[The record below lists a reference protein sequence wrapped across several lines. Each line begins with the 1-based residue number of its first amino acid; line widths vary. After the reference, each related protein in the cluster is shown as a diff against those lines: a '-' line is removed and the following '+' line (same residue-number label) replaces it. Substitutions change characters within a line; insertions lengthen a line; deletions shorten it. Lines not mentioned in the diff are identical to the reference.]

1 MHLNIR
7 ELKVFISTILGI
19 IVYYLGGM
27 DILLKTLL
35 ILIVFDYFTGIVK
48 GICNKQLSSLVGF
61 SGISKKVFMLII
73 VATAFL
79 IQQAVSLDFPIREIV
94 VMFFIG
100 NEGIS
105 ILENSAEIGVPIPEK
120 LREILYQLKD
130 TNQ

>member
-1 MHLNIR
+1 MNIR

-61 SGISKKVFMLII
+61 NGISKKVFMLII

-79 IQQAVSLDFPIREIV
+79 IQQAVSLDFPVREIV

>member
-1 MHLNIR
+1 
-7 ELKVFISTILGI
+7 
-19 IVYYLGGM
+19 
-27 DILLKTLL
+27 
-35 ILIVFDYFTGIVK
+35 
-48 GICNKQLSSLVGF
+48 
-61 SGISKKVFMLII
+61 MLII

-79 IQQAVSLDFPIREIV
+79 IQQAVSLDFPVREIV